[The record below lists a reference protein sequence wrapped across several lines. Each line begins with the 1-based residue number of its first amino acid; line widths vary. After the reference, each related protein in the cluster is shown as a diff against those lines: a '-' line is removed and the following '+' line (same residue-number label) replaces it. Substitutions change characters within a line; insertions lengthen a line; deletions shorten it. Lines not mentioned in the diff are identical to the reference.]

1 MCSRARRALRCALNK
16 SPFHFISVRH
26 DPSGYAERIL
36 VLVHKCE
43 GPAQSYEA
51 KRLCTGKSV
60 SAPFFSCSPHPLL
73 EKRPPP
79 GGCQQ
84 VRTHT
89 RARAQWYLLIAARY
103 VLPDALKRKKR
114 ISHAVVRG
122 IEARTSA
129 RCRPSAATRP
139 RAPGRCC
146 TRTRTRPACSRSS
159 LQCL

>member
-1 MCSRARRALRCALNK
+1 MEWAYPIHLDSSESIPDPRLHSGRIWIRHGLIRVRPYINARGQPSRTKRSVCA
-16 SPFHFISVRH
+16 P
-26 DPSGYAERIL
+26 G
-36 VLVHKCE
+36 KC
-43 GPAQSYEA
+43 
-51 KRLCTGKSV
+51 LC
-60 SAPFFSCSPHPLL
+60 AIFFSCSPHPLL

-79 GGCQQ
+79 GGWQ